1 MMARIFRSLGVAV
14 VASLWLAAPAGAGGW
29 AVTTLDPL
37 PTSFEAGATYVIGYT
52 IRQHGERP
60 INDAQ
65 PRISIRSGSVQPW
78 QHFDGQPTG
87 AAGHYVSEVRFP
99 AAGTWDWQVDQRPF
113 APQKLGQ
120 ITVVAPR
127 GARGSDR
134 ATPVDVESATEP
146 NGVSETSRDSGVPT
160 ASWSGLTALRIGL
173 TATTMV
179 AFGGFVLLLARYRR
193 ARRGDLAGAARAARS
208 TPFLS

>member
-1 MMARIFRSLGVAV
+1 MMARILRSLGVAV

-37 PTSFEAGATYVIGYT
+37 PTSFEADATYLIGYT

-60 INDAQ
+60 FNDAQ
-65 PRISIRSGSVQPW
+65 PRISIRSGPVEPW

-87 AAGHYVSEVRFP
+87 AAGHYVSKVRFP
-99 AAGTWDWQVDQRPF
+99 AVGTWDWQVDQRPF

-134 ATPVDVESATEP
+134 ATPVDLESTAEQ
-146 NGVSETSRDSGVPT
+146 NGVSQASRDSGAPT
-160 ASWSGLTALRIGL
+160 VTWSGLTALRIGL
-173 TATTMV
+173 TATTTV

-193 ARRGDLAGAARAARS
+193 GRRGDLASAGRAAPSR
-208 TPFLS
+208 PFLS